1 MARTLKVAVQ
11 MDPMETINIDG
22 DSTFALMLEA
32 QSRGHALWHYEV
44 RHMALREGVKT
55 PHGAKR
61 EERLFA
67 KVRQVR
73 VERRHGAHFAFGD
86 FQDMDLGSMDVVL
99 MRQDPPFDMA
109 YITATHLLE
118 HIHPK
123 TLVVNDP
130 AAVRNA
136 PEKLLVTHFPDLM
149 PPTLITWD
157 TDAIRSFRA
166 EYKDIIV
173 KPLFG
178 NGGAGV
184 FRIKPDDENLASLL
198 EMHFARSREPL
209 MIQRYEPAVRQG
221 DKRIILVDGVAM
233 GAINRVP
240 AAGEARSNMHVGG
253 RPEQSP
259 LTARDREICEA
270 IGPTL
275 RAQGLIFVGID
286 VIGDYLTEINV
297 TSPTGLQEIAR
308 FDGVH
313 LEKAI
318 WDRIE
323 EKVAAKPV

>member
-1 MARTLKVAVQ
+1 MPSALKVGVQ
-11 MDPMETINIDG
+11 MDPIESIDINA

-44 RHMALREGVKT
+44 RHMAMREG
-55 PHGAKR
+55 PNYPDG
-61 EERLFA
+61 RLVA
-67 KVRQVR
+67 RARPVTVQRTQ
-73 VERRHGAHFAFGD
+73 GAHYTFGPAATIN
-86 FQDMDLGSMDVVL
+86 LGTLDVVL

-109 YITATHLLE
+109 YITATHMLE
-118 HIHPK
+118 HIQPG

-136 PEKLLVTHFPDLM
+136 PEKLLVMHFPALM
-149 PPTLITWD
+149 PPTLVTWD
-157 TDAIRSFRA
+157 PAAIRAFRA
-166 EYKDIIV
+166 EHRDIIV

-178 NGGAGV
+178 NGGTGV
-184 FRIKPDDENLASLL
+184 FRIKPDDENLGALL

-209 MIQRYEPAVRQG
+209 MIQRYEPAVRLG
-221 DKRIILVDGVAM
+221 DKRIILVDGEPM

-253 RPEQSP
+253 RPEQSA
-259 LTARDREICEA
+259 LTPRDREICAA

-297 TSPTGLQEIAR
+297 TSPTGLQEISR
-308 FDGVH
+308 FDGIH
-313 LEKAI
+313 LEQAI

-323 EKVAAKPV
+323 ARRAATANGK